1 MSGPR
6 LASAALAAALALL
19 LFGGAAAAN
28 SRPANRIAWQL
39 LSVRLSGGR
48 LYVTDAVRFAAAL
61 SSAVEI
67 PTFAGA
73 RNVSG
78 RGFSRAGPGA
88 VRVPAGATGA
98 SLRYSVALPAQG
110 LSVAWK
116 EPFAVSAFWVRTGPG
131 VDLPIELNQAFY
143 PESGTAG
150 GGVDAP
156 LSLARAV
163 PAGPMRLNFE
173 FNPPLPPAFMTG
185 LWEVLGFVALGVTWL
200 WWARRPRSSRVAM
213 GERGGDRDG

>member
-1 MSGPR
+1 MSGLR
-6 LASAALAAALALL
+6 LDIAAMSAALALL
-19 LFGGAAAAN
+19 LLGGPASAGR
-28 SRPANRIAWQL
+28 RPVNRIAWQML
-39 LSVRLSGGR
+39 TVRLSGGR
-48 LYVTDAVRFAAAL
+48 LDVTDAIRFATAL

-73 RNVSG
+73 RHLAG
-78 RGFSRAGPGA
+78 RGFSRPVPGA
-88 VRVPAGATGA
+88 VRVPPGVASAT
-98 SLRYSVALPAQG
+98 LRYSVPLPSQG

-116 EPFAVSAFWVRTGPG
+116 EPLKVSAFWVRTGPG

-143 PESGTAG
+143 PESGAVG

-185 LWEVLGFVALGVTWL
+185 FWEVIGFVTLGVTWL
-200 WWARRPRSSRVAM
+200 WWARRPRPSRM
-213 GERGGDRDG
+213 TTDEQGGGGDG

>member
-6 LASAALAAALALL
+6 LAVAAMSAALA
-19 LFGGAAAAN
+19 LFVLGGPAAAGR
-28 SRPANRIAWQL
+28 RPPDRIAWQML
-39 LSVRLSGGR
+39 TVRLSGGR
-48 LYVTDAVRFAAAL
+48 LDVTDAMRFATPLSAAI
-61 SSAVEI
+61 EI
-67 PTFAGA
+67 PTFDGA
-73 RNVSG
+73 RHLAG
-78 RGFSRAGPGA
+78 RGFSRALPGA

-98 SLRYSVALPAQG
+98 TVRYSLPLPSQG

-116 EPFAVSAFWVRTGPG
+116 EPLEVSAFWIRTGPG

-173 FNPPLPPAFMTG
+173 FNPPLPPAFTTG
-185 LWEVLGFVALGVTWL
+185 FWEVIGFVALGVTWL
-200 WWARRPRSSRVAM
+200 WWARRPRPSRAAM
-213 GERGGDRDG
+213 DEQGGGGDG